1 MDQKQRVLKII
12 VIGLGILIVICLGV
26 IVAGMAMQAAKLD
39 KKKAAE
45 AEIDE
50 PRSTSRGKALGDL
63 DVPIPHD
70 ASVVEVTGGGRE
82 LQVLLETPEGRAVM
96 LVDRKTGKVLGMLR
110 FVPGAGPATP
120 PAAVP

>member
-39 KKKAAE
+39 KKRAAE
-45 AEIDE
+45 AETAE
-50 PRSTSRGKALGDL
+50 PRGASQGKVLGDL
-63 DVPIPHD
+63 DVPIPHG
-70 ASVVEVTGGGRE
+70 ASVVAVTGGGRE

-96 LVDRKTGKVLGMLR
+96 LVDRKTGKLLGTLR
-110 FVPGAGPATP
+110 FVPAPAP
-120 PAAVP
+120 AVPAAP

>member
-45 AEIDE
+45 EDTAE
-50 PRSTSRGKALGDL
+50 PRAAPLGKPIGEL
-63 DVPIPHD
+63 DVPIPHG

-96 LVDRKTGKVLGMLR
+96 LVDRKTGKVLGTLR
-110 FVPGAGPATP
+110 FLPGAAPATV
-120 PAAVP
+120 PATAP

>member
-26 IVAGMAMQAAKLD
+26 IVAGMAIQAHKLD
-39 KKKAAE
+39 EKQAAE
-45 AEIDE
+45 AETAE
-50 PRSTSRGKALGDL
+50 PRSASQGKALGDL
-63 DVPIPHD
+63 EVPIPHG

-96 LVDRKTGKVLGMLR
+96 LVDRKTGKVLGTLR
-110 FVPGAGPATP
+110 FVPAPA
-120 PAAVP
+120 PAAP

>member
-45 AEIDE
+45 EQIDE
-50 PRSTSRGKALGDL
+50 PRAASPGKALGEL
-63 DVPIPHD
+63 DIAIPHG
-70 ASVVEVTGGGRE
+70 AGVVAVTGGGRE
-82 LQVLLETPEGRAVM
+82 LQVLIETPEGRAVM
-96 LVDRKTGKVLGMLR
+96 LVDRKTGKVMGTLR
-110 FVPGAGPATP
+110 FVPVPA
-120 PAAVP
+120 PAAP